1 MRRLTWQTREPKGAL
16 PTPYAFTRRT
26 AMVPSRPQRATR
38 ILTLIT
44 MSVTV
49 PEDVEVTQQSLSSAD
64 PKMLDELGLLFFLD
78 RATRHVLIFIKK

>member
-1 MRRLTWQTREPKGAL
+1 
-16 PTPYAFTRRT
+16 
-26 AMVPSRPQRATR
+26 MVPSRPQRATR

-49 PEDVEVTQQSLSSAD
+49 PEDVEVTQQNLSSVD
-64 PKMLDELGLLFFLD
+64 PKMLDELVGLLFFLD